1 MELRPE
7 HVEGSSLLIPFEV
20 GQSHFPPRLLTSSRP
35 DGKHQ
40 GQILV
45 SDSQEDNWGMTII
58 LDDQVCA
65 FVLTRGWQ
73 SFVDWHNLEANDWI
87 SFYKRQPSLD
97 ESNYIIKFQE
107 VEKRMAKRG
116 MVRTT
121 DVLEFKP
128 ENLLFEIDISVLNDL
143 SFIRLNEDRFKL
155 MFPGHQIVAQIQYK
169 DLRLKLTDTGMKDWC
184 MKLSLR
190 AEDKPYRVWG
200 GWDLFVEMHNLELG
214 NTSRLYKP
222 DKPLHGRHFLIEPL
236 KRQQQKGGKGKDR
249 KGKGIPP
256 PIPPKRRKI
265 GSTSLKIG

>member
-214 NTSRLYKP
+214 DTSRLYKP